1 MTPADFEAFRARL
14 GWTRK
19 ELGREL
25 GISQDRLRRL
35 MDGRVPIPRSIALAC
50 IALEWQ
56 PAIERLS
63 INESVVAYPQ

>member
-1 MTPADFEAFRARL
+1 MTPADLEAFRARL

-35 MDGRVPIPRSIALAC
+35 MDGKVAIPRSITLAC
-50 IALEWQ
+50 IALEFG
-56 PAIERLS
+56 L
-63 INESVVAYPQ
+63 VLPQ